1 MERSRKKREQ
11 ELLTEIEL
19 LKNPPLTSTNKEK
32 VKATTIVKKVIKEVV
47 KEVVIKNL
55 ENKELGFKLSSAEKA
70 KLEKLS
76 SPQEIQDY
84 QAQLIKDK
92 FNQLK
97 NETKQ
102 LTSKEHMLK
111 RERERESNFV
121 GFDWFVSGYCPPGSY
136 EKD

>member
-32 VKATTIVKKVIKEVV
+32 VKATTIVKEVIKEVV

-111 RERERESNFV
+111 REREQFC
-121 GFDWFVSGYCPPGSY
+121 GF
-136 EKD
+136 